1 MSEPIRV
8 EVRLYASLEKARPG
22 LKAGEPFSVEL
33 EAATTIKQ
41 LVETL
46 GIAPKSVQLIFVNG
60 VVREFDHVLA
70 EGDRVAVFPAI
81 GGS

>member
-1 MSEPIRV
+1 MSQRIRV

-22 LKAGEPFSVEL
+22 LKAGEPFFAEL
-33 EAATTIKQ
+33 ESGTTARH

-46 GIAPKSVQLIFVNG
+46 GIATKRVQLVFVNG

-70 EGDRVAVFPAI
+70 EGDRVALFPAI
-81 GGS
+81 GGG

>member
-22 LKAGEPFSVEL
+22 LKAGEPFSLEL

-70 EGDRVAVFPAI
+70 EGDRVALFPAI
-81 GGS
+81 GGG